1 MRYIA
6 KVINDISCF
15 CEVVSLRISG
25 IALCTMTFLA
35 FGGVVFRYVFEM
47 PLNWAEEL
55 LRFFLVI
62 FAFFCISYGV
72 KKKKHIGITFILDRF
87 PDKYRHF
94 IKVFGIILMI
104 IFCIVL
110 FFSGI
115 KLVTLTHTQT
125 SPILNFPIFV
135 IYLIIPLNAII
146 MFIHLVNDIIISC
159 LHSKYVVT
167 RREVNSHE

>member
-1 MRYIA
+1 
-6 KVINDISCF
+6 
-15 CEVVSLRISG
+15 
-25 IALCTMTFLA
+25 
-35 FGGVVFRYVFEM
+35 
-47 PLNWAEEL
+47 
-55 LRFFLVI
+55 
-62 FAFFCISYGV
+62 
-72 KKKKHIGITFILDRF
+72 
-87 PDKYRHF
+87 
-94 IKVFGIILMI
+94 MI

-125 SPILNFPIFV
+125 SPILNFPMFV

-159 LHSKYVVT
+159 SHSKYVVT